1 MTIMASGGQM
11 VLTGD
16 SDRSPLRIPL
26 PQAYAHASAE
36 AASAAT
42 IALYERENNSGLGQ
56 HIDLSAQ
63 ASTLQASQTYMVAK
77 AINAPESNREAG
89 GVTVA
94 GIYIQLMWPCADGHA
109 SVTVLFGTA
118 LGPYTRRLMEWIHE
132 EGFCDEETLNKDWL
146 NYADLLFS
154 GTEPVE
160 EYERVK
166 QCVTD

>member
-1 MTIMASGGQM
+1 
-11 VLTGD
+11 
-16 SDRSPLRIPL
+16 
-26 PQAYAHASAE
+26 
-36 AASAAT
+36 
-42 IALYERENNSGLGQ
+42 
-56 HIDLSAQ
+56 
-63 ASTLQASQTYMVAK
+63 
-77 AINAPESNREAG
+77 
-89 GVTVA
+89 
-94 GIYIQLMWPCADGHA
+94 MWPCADGHA

-166 QCVTD
+166 QCVTDFCMSKTKEELFSAAFEKRLLIAHVTNAEEVYNNRHLEER